1 VAERLKG
8 KVALI
13 SGAAS
18 GIGAACAAVF
28 AAEGAK
34 VVIGDINSAQ
44 GDRLSR
50 DINARQDQACT
61 LFETLD
67 VTSAEHWRAAVAKAE
82 VAFGRLDI
90 LVSSAGI
97 CSMAGLLDEDEATW
111 DRTVAVNQTGPW
123 HGMRAAVP
131 AMERAGGGSIILVSS
146 IWGKVGT
153 TGATAYQATKGAVV
167 LLAKAAAAE
176 LAGRGIR
183 ANAILPG
190 IIDTPFLGV
199 LTPEQRAAIAGMSLM
214 KREGRPNE
222 IALAATYLASGESSY
237 VTGAELVVDG
247 GYTTC

>member
-1 VAERLKG
+1 MAERLKG

-18 GIGAACAAVF
+18 GIGAACAAAF

-34 VVIGDINSAQ
+34 VVLDDIDAARGGDLARSIGGGQHQPSA
-44 GDRLSR
+44 
-50 DINARQDQACT
+50 
-61 LFETLD
+61 LFELLD
-67 VTSAEHWRAAVAKAE
+67 VTKADHWRAAVARTEA
-82 VAFGRLDI
+82 AFGRLDI

-111 DRTVAVNQTGPW
+111 DRTIAVNQTGTW
-123 HGMRAAVP
+123 HGMWAAVP
-131 AMERAGGGSIILVSS
+131 AMERAGGGSVILISS

-153 TGATAYQATKGAVV
+153 AGATAYQATKGAVV
-167 LLAKAAAAE
+167 LLARAAAAE

-183 ANAILPG
+183 TNAILPG

-199 LTPEQRAAIAGMSLM
+199 LTPDQRSAVAGTSLM

-222 IALAATYLASGESSY
+222 VALAATYLASDESS
-237 VTGAELVVDG
+237 
-247 GYTTC
+247 